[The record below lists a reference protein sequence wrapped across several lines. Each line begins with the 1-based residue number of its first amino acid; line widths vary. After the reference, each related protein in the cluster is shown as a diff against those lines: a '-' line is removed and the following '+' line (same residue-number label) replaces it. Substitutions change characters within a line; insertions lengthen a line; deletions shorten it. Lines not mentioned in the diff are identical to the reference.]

1 MLCKK
6 RLLRFSYRFCLD
18 FGNRYLSLNL
28 SCSEVIYSSSVK
40 LECRL
45 QMKNSFSVKFI
56 CKLLFI
62 KKKYSGFCCSYK
74 QLRLDYLKNFMHEL
88 FICNWTLEWKTKLE
102 ICHKYTFSFLPLA
115 RNPCLLNE
123 ICFTPEKMPYC
134 LLPVL
139 DWVTTSALFRQ
150 WFYREEEKG
159 GWGSGCT
166 WWLVRYCPEIGMY
179 IQFNSCASTLVC
191 TYNSIVGQVH

>member
-1 MLCKK
+1 M
-6 RLLRFSYRFCLD
+6 LRFSYYFCLD

-28 SCSEVIYSSSVK
+28 SCSAVVYSSSVK

-62 KKKYSGFCCSYK
+62 FKKEQWILLFVQTVTFGLFKKCHAWIIYMKLNPTMENKTWDLSQIYVFFPLCSPY
-74 QLRLDYLKNFMHEL
+74 
-88 FICNWTLEWKTKLE
+88 
-102 ICHKYTFSFLPLA
+102 
-115 RNPCLLNE
+115 LLNE
-123 ICFTPEKMPYC
+123 ICSTPEK
-134 LLPVL
+134 VL
-139 DWVTTSALFRQ
+139 SYVTSSWFSHNFCFVRQ

-179 IQFNSCASTLVC
+179 IQFNSWPSTLVC
-191 TYNSIVGQVH
+191 TYTSIVGQVNWYVHTIQ